1 MTFSKIGRIVT
12 ALVASAALGLGMTAC
27 GGGTIGYM
35 WVLGNTTSNP
45 QTGEISGFKIDDY
58 TGNLTTILNAPFSSG
73 GTNPQMLVVKPGG
86 RFVYVI
92 NSGTGQVGTP
102 NSAGYAAPSGAGI
115 SVFSVGG
122 DGALTFQETYFSQG
136 QDPIYASFDSTGSYL
151 FVLDKYSQAY
161 CASTSGCTDSTTGAK
176 IPQDLNGDITAFS
189 IASDT
194 GRLTLVTNTTVLNAN
209 GTPTTF
215 FEVGQNPIM
224 SKVASNGCLYTLS
237 STSIFPDVVS
247 SATGQ
252 LTVATTGPIQILGA
266 GGSIGTTGALNS
278 INTST
283 GTSASSFVFLTDSVN
298 NYIYSLEAT
307 GTACSLSPVAG
318 SQQTNPQVNAVPIN
332 SLTSNNGKYLYVVN
346 NLIATSTGTAQSSI
360 SAFTIESTGVLQ
372 TLTDGTNNPYAVGAG
387 PVCIVE
393 DPSSQYIYTSNNIAS
408 SVTGKL
414 LDQNRGY
421 LADLTHGSTFPTVM
435 NPTCL
440 AVSGSI

>member
-35 WVLGNTTSNP
+35 WVLGNSNSNP
-45 QTGEISGFKIDDY
+45 QTGAISGFKIDDY
-58 TGNLTTILNAPFSSG
+58 TGNLTTILNSPFSSG
-73 GTNPQMLVVKPGG
+73 GTNPQMLLVKPGG

-102 NSAGYAAPSGAGI
+102 GSSNYVAPSGSGI

-122 DGALTFQETYFSQG
+122 DGTLTFQETYYSQG
-136 QDPIYASFDSTGSYL
+136 TAPIYASFDSTGGFLY
-151 FVLDKYSQAY
+151 VLDKYSPNY
-161 CASTSGCTDSTTGAK
+161 GNPVASGSST
-176 IPQDLNGDITAFS
+176 IDLNGDITAFS
-189 IASDT
+189 IAADT
-194 GRLTLVTNTTVLNAN
+194 GRLTLVTNTTVLSGNK
-209 GTPTTF
+209 PTTY

-224 SKVASNGCLYTLS
+224 AKVGSSGCLYTLS
-237 STSIFPDVVS
+237 SNSIFPYVVS

-252 LTVATTGPIQILGA
+252 LTVATTGPIQILGT
-266 GGSIGTTGALNS
+266 GGQFGATGQLNS
-278 INTST
+278 INTSA
-283 GTSASSFVFLTDSVN
+283 GTSAGSYVFLTDAQN
-298 NYIYSLEAT
+298 NEIYTLEAT

-318 SQQTNPQVNAVPIN
+318 SQQTNPQVNAVPVN

-346 NLIATSTGTAQSSI
+346 NLIQSSTGTAQSTI
-360 SAFTIESTGVLQ
+360 SAFTITNGMLQ
-372 TLTDGTNNPYAVGAG
+372 TLSDGTSNPYSVGAG

-393 DPSSQYIYTSNNIAS
+393 DPSSKYIYTSNNIDS
-408 SVTGKL
+408 TVTGKL

-421 LADLTHGSTFPTVM
+421 LAPLTHGSTFPAAM